1 MSTATQIQPGWL
13 SALRAAG
20 QARFGETGL
29 PTQRQEAWKYTGLNK
44 LKALTF
50 EPSPPRHLQSA
61 SALEG
66 EVGGAQRR
74 RVGGMVPPSPKHPE
88 GGDSTPH
95 PALWADLP
103 LKGGGASRLVFVN
116 GRYDAGR
123 SKIGALPNGVVLGS
137 MAEILNAQPALLESS
152 IGKTIE
158 IARKPMAALNTAWIE
173 DGLVLIAPRN
183 TVIAGNIEIVLI
195 AEGDAPVAHPR
206 LLIGLGD
213 NAEATLVERHLGG
226 LGGGFTNQVAE
237 IALGQG
243 ANLRHYVLHAEPG
256 AAMAVETVAVTVAR
270 DAQYRSFALTAGG
283 GLVRREVEVQLRQ
296 LGATA
301 QVDGAYLVDGERH
314 SDTTI
319 LIDHQ
324 AAHCSSRQTQKGVID
339 DNGRAVFQ
347 GKILVR
353 PDAQK
358 TDGYQ
363 LSQTLLLSPH
373 AEIDVKPEL
382 EIHADDVKCSHGA
395 TVGRLDADAL
405 FFLRARGI
413 REAEARALLI
423 QGFIGGALDE
433 IDRDDVR
440 EAFGA
445 AAADWLQ
452 GRSSGGNSGSPK
464 RVEDHS

>member
-1 MSTATQIQPGWL
+1 MSIDLEVQPGWL

-29 PTQRQEAWKYTGLNK
+29 PTQRQEAWKYTGLNR
-44 LKALTF
+44 LKSLTF
-50 EPSPPRHLQSA
+50 EPTPAGGQG
-61 SALEG
+61 AL
-66 EVGGAQRR
+66 
-74 RVGGMVPPSPKHPE
+74 VPSDAIAAAH
-88 GGDSTPH
+88 
-95 PALWADLP
+95 
-103 LKGGGASRLVFVN
+103 RLVFVN
-116 GRYDAGR
+116 GRFNAAQ
-123 SKIGALPNGVVLGS
+123 SKVGALPQGVTLGS
-137 MAEILNAQPALLESS
+137 LAEILNTQPALLETRL
-152 IGKTIE
+152 GKTVE

-173 DGLVLIAPRN
+173 DGLVLIVPRN
-183 TVIAGNIEIVLI
+183 IAVPGNIEIVFVS
-195 AEGDAPVAHPR
+195 AGDAPVAHPR
-206 LLIGLGD
+206 LLVSLGD
-213 NAEATLVERHLGG
+213 NAEATLIEHHLGSAA
-226 LGGGFTNQVAE
+226 GGFTNQVAE

-243 ANLRHYVLHAEPG
+243 ANLRHYVLHAEP
-256 AAMAVETVAVTVAR
+256 AASMAVETVSATVAR
-270 DAQYRSFALTAGG
+270 DAHYRSFTLTAGG
-283 GLVRREVEVQLRQ
+283 GLVRREVEVALKDT
-296 LGATA
+296 GATA
-301 QVDGAYLVDGERH
+301 QVDGAYLVDGDRH

-339 DNGRAVFQ
+339 DDGRAVFQ

-413 REAEARALLI
+413 PEAEARALLI

-440 EAFGA
+440 ETFGVA
-445 AAADWLQ
+445 AANWLR
-452 GRSSGGNSGSPK
+452 GRSTAGHSGGTSP
-464 RVEDHS
+464 

>member
-1 MSTATQIQPGWL
+1 
-13 SALRAAG
+13 
-20 QARFGETGL
+20 
-29 PTQRQEAWKYTGLNK
+29 
-44 LKALTF
+44 
-50 EPSPPRHLQSA
+50 
-61 SALEG
+61 
-66 EVGGAQRR
+66 
-74 RVGGMVPPSPKHPE
+74 
-88 GGDSTPH
+88 
-95 PALWADLP
+95 
-103 LKGGGASRLVFVN
+103 LVFIN
-116 GRYDAGR
+116 GRFNAAQ
-123 SKIGALPNGVVLGS
+123 SSIGALPEGVILAS
-137 MAEILNAQPALLESS
+137 LADTLNAQPALLESHL
-152 IGKTIE
+152 GKTVE

-173 DGLVLIAPRN
+173 DGLALIVPRGAA
-183 TVIAGNIEIVLI
+183 VPGNIEILFI
-195 AEGDAPVAHPR
+195 ANGDTPVAHPR
-206 LLIGLGD
+206 LLVSLGD
-213 NAEATLVERHLGG
+213 NAEATLIERHLGG
-226 LGGGFTNQVAE
+226 AAGGFTNQVAE

-243 ANLRHYVLHAEPG
+243 ANLRHYILHAEPG
-256 AAMAVETVAVTVAR
+256 ASMAVETVVATVGR
-270 DAQYRSFALTAGG
+270 DAHYRSFALNAGG
-283 GLVRREVEVQLRQ
+283 GLVRREVEVALKDT
-296 LGATA
+296 GATA

-339 DNGRAVFQ
+339 DDGRAVFQ

-363 LSQTLLLSPH
+363 LSQTLLLSPR

-413 REAEARALLI
+413 PEAEARALLI

-440 EAFGA
+440 EAFGV

-452 GRSSGGNSGSPK
+452 GRSSSGNSGSIT
-464 RVEDHS
+464 S